1 MKFCNKYNI
10 NKKPSIFSKK
20 DKDAILNQYID
31 VLNKLNNPQP
41 LLVFEN
47 LSKSNNI

>member
-1 MKFCNKYNI
+1 MRFCNKYNI
-10 NKKPSIFSKK
+10 NKEPFNFSKK
-20 DKDAILNQYID
+20 AKDVILNRYID

-41 LLVFEN
+41 LWVFEN